1 MTAGTSES
9 NQDLVRSFERLS
21 RQNSELIEKLDRL
34 SNGLERL
41 SQYERQREEQQQWQ
55 DRTWDVV
62 KYVGTI
68 ASSLAVASAIALIGL
83 LIGRAG

>member
-1 MTAGTSES
+1 MTAGTPNSD
-9 NQDLVRSFERLS
+9 QDLAQNFERLS
-21 RQNSELIEKLDRL
+21 RQNNELIDKLDRL

-41 SQYERQREEQQQWQ
+41 SQYERQREEQQKWQ

-62 KYVGTI
+62 KFVGTI

-83 LIGRAG
+83 LIGKAG

>member
-1 MTAGTSES
+1 MTAGTPDP
-9 NQDLVRSFERLS
+9 NQDLARSFERLS

-62 KYVGTI
+62 KFVGTI